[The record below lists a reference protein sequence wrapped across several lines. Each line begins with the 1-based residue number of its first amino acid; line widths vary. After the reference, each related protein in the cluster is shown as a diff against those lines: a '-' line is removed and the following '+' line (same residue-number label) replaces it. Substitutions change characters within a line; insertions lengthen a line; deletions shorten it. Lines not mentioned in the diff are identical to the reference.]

1 MSSHP
6 DYSIEGLK
14 PFIKSLAYEL
24 VNNPAVKNLY
34 DDFLGEE
41 ATGKTIFTTVYF
53 IISQATKE
61 NLLFIKSNYKKR
73 VPTPYDA
80 IGNLKQLGKSLDKTK
95 RLLSSLK
102 TYECDVINTQ
112 AKHLTNKQSTD
123 EMGKSLEAIQ
133 NQINDSIKGISEL
146 HPISK
151 NHYFS
156 VVNALYFH
164 FKIMRFDIEGITQLN
179 PNKIN
184 HNKAISIA
192 EETFF
197 QAIVTRVFHEIYDY
211 FFHDLDWYN
220 SDHYEVGRGL
230 IAAFDQVKE

>member
-14 PFIKSLAYEL
+14 PYIESLAYNI
-24 VNNPAVKNLY
+24 VNNPSVKTLY

-41 ATGKTIFTTVYF
+41 ATDKTIFTTVYF
-53 IISQATKE
+53 IISKAINE
-61 NLLFIKSNYKKR
+61 NLLSIKSNYKKR

-80 IGNLKQLGKSLDKTK
+80 IVNLKQLEKSLDKTK

-102 TYECDVINTQ
+102 TYEFDFINTK
-112 AKHLTNKQSTD
+112 AMYSTNKQSTD
-123 EMGKSLEAIQ
+123 EMDKLLEAIQ
-133 NQINDSIKGISEL
+133 DQINDSIKGISEL

-151 NHYFS
+151 NPYFS
-156 VVNALYFH
+156 VVNALYFD
-164 FKIMRFDIEGITQLN
+164 FKRLRFDINGITQLS

-184 HNKAISIA
+184 HYKAISIA

-197 QAIVTRVFHEIYDY
+197 QAIVTRVFHEMYDY
-211 FFHDLDWYN
+211 FFHDLNWYTSN
-220 SDHYEVGRGL
+220 HTDVKRGL
-230 IAAFDQVKE
+230 TTAFDQVKE